1 MDKYQLT
8 TQTRKITG
16 RKVKSLRQEGQ
27 TPANVY
33 GKKITSLN
41 IQINTKDFSKLFS
54 KVGES
59 TLIYLKNDSDKDLR
73 PVFITDVVKHPVSG
87 QTLHVTFHQV
97 DLKEKVTAPVPVR
110 LTGEASAEKE
120 KLGILVQQL
129 DELEIE
135 ALPTD
140 MPENIQVDIS
150 GLSEVGSNIKISNL
164 KLDSKLHIITDPGS
178 IIVQI
183 EALAKE
189 EVVAPP
195 VVTEE
200 VVVPEAEAA
209 APEGEVTPVKTQPE
223 TKEDKK

>member
-1 MDKYQLT
+1 MDKHQLT

-16 RKVKSLRQEGQ
+16 RKVKSLRQEGV
-27 TPANVY
+27 TPANIY
-33 GKKITSLN
+33 GKKTASLS

-140 MPENIQVDIS
+140 MPESIQVDIS

-200 VVVPEAEAA
+200 AVVPEAEAA
-209 APEGEVTPVKTQPE
+209 APEGEAAPVKTQPE
-223 TKEDKK
+223 NKEDKK

>member
-1 MDKYQLT
+1 MDKHQLT
-8 TQTRKITG
+8 THSRKITG
-16 RKVKSLRQEGQ
+16 RKVKSLRREGL
-27 TPANVY
+27 TPASVY
-33 GKKITSLN
+33 GKKTASLN
-41 IQINTKDFSKLFS
+41 IQINTKEFLNLFS
-54 KVGES
+54 QVGES

-73 PVFITDVVKHPVSG
+73 PVFISDVVKHPVSG
-87 QTLHVTFHQV
+87 QALHVTFHQV

-110 LTGEASAEKE
+110 LIGEAPAEKE
-120 KLGILVQQL
+120 KLGIMVQQL

-140 MPENIQVDIS
+140 MPENIQVEVS

-164 KLDSKLHIITDPGS
+164 KLDSKLHIVTDPGS

-195 VVTEE
+195 VTPEAAA
-200 VVVPEAEAA
+200 VPEAEAA
-209 APEGEVTPVKTQPE
+209 VPEGEAPPVKTQPE
-223 TKEDKK
+223 TKDDKK